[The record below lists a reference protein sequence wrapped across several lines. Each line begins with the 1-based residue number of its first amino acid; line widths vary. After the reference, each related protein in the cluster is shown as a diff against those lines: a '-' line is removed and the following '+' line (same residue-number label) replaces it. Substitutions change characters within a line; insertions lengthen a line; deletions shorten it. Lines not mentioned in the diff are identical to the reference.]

1 VPNGRFG
8 TYSDV
13 VITPYDWQEG
23 IGNRA
28 QYIEGKL
35 EAGSPVAALS
45 LADGILLVTYRRQ
58 TRKLFEIYDRIAFA
72 GIGQQSDV
80 EAIRIAAVD
89 FASREGYQRSEQ
101 DVTIQRIA
109 SAVSSPIKRA
119 FGDFSSAPFVVRSLF
134 AEVNETP
141 DADLFYTVDYTGDY
155 SVSRSHAVIAGD
167 EAILA
172 SLADGLSELDHAK
185 FAADLL
191 DTILEIW
198 QSAITPEEG
207 TREDAIKGLKPEALL
222 MERSDVRVDR
232 FRRLTPEE

>member
-1 VPNGRFG
+1 VL
-8 TYSDV
+8 
-13 VITPYDWQEG
+13 TPYDWQEG

-35 EAGSPVAALS
+35 EAGSPVVALS
-45 LADGILLVTYRRQ
+45 VADGILLVTYRRQ

-72 GIGQQSDV
+72 GIGTQSDV

-109 SAVSSPIKRA
+109 SAVSTPIKRA

-155 SVSRSHAVIAGD
+155 TVGRSIAVIAGD
-167 EAILA
+167 EAVFL
-172 SLADGLSELDHAK
+172 SLSERINEVDRSK
-185 FAADLL
+185 QAADVL
-191 DTILEIW
+191 DAVFDHW
-198 QSAITPEEG
+198 QEAITPQEG
-207 TREDAIKGLKPEALL
+207 TREEAIEGLKPEALL
-222 MERSDVRVDR
+222 IERSDVRVDR